1 MKTSRLKTRQR
12 VPIDE
17 FEEPVDAVEELSFE
31 DDERGGRIGDER
43 PLAEEQEEF
52 PPKRVR
58 EAGLTG
64 ASTPDHHPTADDLSA
79 ETLLD
84 ENGALS
90 PHERGH
96 GTPTDQKLRIV
107 DEDEIGGGSGLD
119 EAELA
124 HLDPLDSPRYRRSG
138 ASGPTSSGKK

>member
-1 MKTSRLKTRQR
+1 MSKSRQPKTHHPLPS
-12 VPIDE
+12 DE
-17 FEEPVDAVEELSFE
+17 LEERREAVEELSFE
-31 DDERGGRIGDER
+31 DDERPRRIGDER
-43 PLAEEQEEF
+43 PEAEEQEEF

-64 ASTPDHHPTADDLSA
+64 ASTSDHHATADDLSV

-84 ENGALS
+84 EDGALS

-124 HLDPLDSPRYRRSG
+124 RLDPLDSARYRKRDKG
-138 ASGPTSSGKK
+138 

>member
-1 MKTSRLKTRQR
+1 MSKSRQPKTRHPL
-12 VPIDE
+12 PIDE
-17 FEEPVDAVEELSFE
+17 FEERMDAVEELSFE
-31 DDERGGRIGDER
+31 DDERLGRNGDER
-43 PLAEEQEEF
+43 PKAQVKEEF

-64 ASTPDHHPTADDLSA
+64 ASMPDHQPTADDLSV
-79 ETLLD
+79 ETLFD
-84 ENGALS
+84 ESGACS

-96 GTPTDQKLRIV
+96 GPPTDQKLRIV

-124 HLDPLDSPRYRRSG
+124 RVDPLDSARYRKRDKG
-138 ASGPTSSGKK
+138 